1 MGFTI
6 EDMLV
11 VAQNRYKM
19 EMVAGN
25 GGWSN
30 SISWLLMLEDLTII
44 HNFTGKEL
52 AVTTGL
58 GFQAEADMLELVEE
72 LNAHSGSGLIVNTGY
87 YVKEIPQSVK
97 DYCNAN
103 GFPLLTVPW
112 EIYLADLIKDL
123 TIRIFVQS
131 TTDEQISE
139 ALIHAI
145 ENPEARDLYNRE
157 LLPYFDL
164 DGTFQVALIS
174 TGDLDRMD
182 TVERKRIAY
191 RLQLYLTNLTHNG
204 HFFYYDSCFVIIM
217 NDMREEECEE
227 ILEAFRERTQRKIPD
242 RRVYIGVSDQVKDI
256 ENLHFAFKRAQ
267 AAVEM
272 ALKSEESLMYFDTMG
287 LYRMLYLVEDRKLLT
302 DLSWKFLA
310 PVIEYDREHDAGYLE
325 TLESYLRNGGSIKAM
340 SEELF
345 IHRNTIL
352 YRMANIK
359 KLLGCSLETTRER
372 VEYTVACLIHKM

>member
-1 MGFTI
+1 
-6 EDMLV
+6 
-11 VAQNRYKM
+11 
-19 EMVAGN
+19 
-25 GGWSN
+25 
-30 SISWLLMLEDLTII
+30 
-44 HNFTGKEL
+44 
-52 AVTTGL
+52 
-58 GFQAEADMLELVEE
+58 
-72 LNAHSGSGLIVNTGY
+72 
-87 YVKEIPQSVK
+87 
-97 DYCNAN
+97 
-103 GFPLLTVPW
+103 VPW

-256 ENLHFAFKRAQ
+256 ENLHFAFKRAR

-272 ALKSEESLMYFDTMG
+272 ALKREESLMYFDTMG

-302 DLSWKFLA
+302 DLSWNFLA